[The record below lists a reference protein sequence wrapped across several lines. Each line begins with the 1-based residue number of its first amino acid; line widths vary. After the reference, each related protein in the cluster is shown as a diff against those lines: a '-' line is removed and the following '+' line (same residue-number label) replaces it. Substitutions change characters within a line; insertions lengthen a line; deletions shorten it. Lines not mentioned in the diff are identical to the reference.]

1 MKKLAIKFFLEKSK
15 GTLLI
20 TLLITAFLAS
30 GAQFIFMDDDIM
42 NMLPKET
49 PSRKI
54 WDSIVDE
61 FKYSD
66 FLFIAFGNKNKNVL
80 TNENISL
87 MWDLSEKL
95 NDVPEVDEIITLTTM
110 QRINGDKGFLEIS
123 DLIPKKNLNQ
133 NDFKSL
139 SKYINEN
146 SIIKSRLLSKNND
159 FINIIIRPKINT
171 NFPKLV
177 LNIQNITKP
186 YEQEFEFHYGGQP
199 YIAGKVPDLI
209 KKETLKL
216 MSIGLFIMSIV
227 LLINL
232 RSISSVLMILMLI
245 FMSMISMIGFF
256 GWIYYFTGSSRFFFS
271 FLNSSMPIVLLT
283 IANSDGVHVLSR
295 FFKEARKHKNTNKA
309 ISLTM
314 EQLNLPIFLTS
325 ITTGAAFI
333 SMVTSPIPSMT
344 GYGISIAFGIIWA
357 WILSCTLLP
366 ALINLKKW
374 DFSKKSL
381 SQPSILENIIK
392 KFGNNMLRHPKK
404 VLGIGLSII
413 AFSSFGIQYVNVEVN
428 LINLFKSGNTIK
440 KSTHFLDEEMAG
452 SMNLMIKIN
461 EDMKDPNILNQ
472 MVTIQNFLQTLPFV
486 NTTFSIADIIK
497 EMHAKVMDDNEKFHT
512 IPNNR
517 KKINNLFTM
526 YSMSGDLDDFE
537 SLINHD
543 YDVGLITTMMHT
555 VSTNDVVK
563 LSNKIDSFLN
573 VNTPDLNVE
582 ISGLMMFLKDFVSIV
597 VKSSIQSIL
606 FSIIIILFIIWI
618 FFRSLKFGL
627 LSIIPLT
634 CSIIV
639 NFGLMGWFGIDL
651 SHFTALLTSIIIG
664 VGVDFSIH
672 YISDFKYCM
681 KNNIHTNNISMEVM
695 KNVGYPILLDVFS
708 NMGFIAL
715 IFSSLIPLIQMGGL
729 MVFAMISTSIGT
741 LTILASIMEINKKN
755 IVNHVL

>member
-20 TLLITAFLAS
+20 TLLITAILAS

-54 WDSIVDE
+54 WDNIIDE

-87 MWDLSEKL
+87 MWDLSEKF
-95 NDVPEVDEIITLTTM
+95 NDVPEVDEVITLTTM
-110 QRINGDKGFLEIS
+110 QRINGDEGFLEIS

-216 MSIGLFIMSIV
+216 MSIGLFIMSII

-245 FMSMISMIGFF
+245 FMSMISMIGFL

-295 FFKEARKHKNTNKA
+295 FFKEARKYKNTNKA

-333 SMVTSPIPSMT
+333 SMATSPIPSMT

-381 SQPSILENIIK
+381 SQPSMLENIIK
-392 KFGNNMLRHPKK
+392 KFGNNMLKHPKK

-472 MVTIQNFLQTLPFV
+472 IVIIQNFLQKLPFV

-543 YDVGLITTMMHT
+543 YDTGLITTMMHT

-563 LSNKIDSFLN
+563 LSNKIDNFLN
-573 VNTPDLNVE
+573 VNTPNLNVE

-597 VKSSIQSIL
+597 VESSIKSIL

-681 KNNIHTNNISMEVM
+681 ENNIHTNNVSMEVM
-695 KNVGYPILLDVFS
+695 RNVGYPILLDVFS
-708 NMGFIAL
+708 NMGFGAL
-715 IFSSLIPLIQMGGL
+715 IFSSLIPLVQMGGL
-729 MVFAMISTSIGT
+729 IIFAMISTSLGT
-741 LTILASIMEINKKN
+741 LTILASIMEINKHK
-755 IVNHVL
+755 LKG